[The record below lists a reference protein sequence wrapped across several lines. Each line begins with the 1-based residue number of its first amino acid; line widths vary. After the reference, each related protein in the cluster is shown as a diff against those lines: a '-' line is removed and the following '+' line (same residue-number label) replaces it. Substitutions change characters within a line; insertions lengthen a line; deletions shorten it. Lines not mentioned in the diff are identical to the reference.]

1 LKARKCKRNNCKCTG
16 FGSKFTCNCGEGYN
30 THKTKIYT
38 KEERIKMGKPVEA
51 GWFGESLMAGAGG
64 MQNFGS
70 MMNDVYE
77 TEFKNMEKKP
87 DGKKIMYKNGVPV
100 NQNQKGNNNNIN
112 NNNQVDNDP
121 YGFDQMSYEQA
132 FGIKKK

>member
-1 LKARKCKRNNCKCTG
+1 
-16 FGSKFTCNCGEGYN
+16 
-30 THKTKIYT
+30 
-38 KEERIKMGKPVEA
+38 
-51 GWFGESLMAGAGG
+51 
-64 MQNFGS
+64 
-70 MMNDVYE
+70 
-77 TEFKNMEKKP
+77 
-87 DGKKIMYKNGVPV
+87 MYKNGVPV

>member
-1 LKARKCKRNNCKCTG
+1 
-16 FGSKFTCNCGEGYN
+16 
-30 THKTKIYT
+30 
-38 KEERIKMGKPVEA
+38 MGKPVEA

-64 MQNFGS
+64 MQDFGS

-100 NQNQKGNNNNIN
+100 NQNQKGNNNNNIN
-112 NNNQVDNDP
+112 NINQDNDP